1 MSGPVEYLSGAA
13 HPFATAAHN
22 YRLGRGRGS
31 VRITLRLTDEEA
43 AKLERMSAGMTVSAF
58 VRGCV
63 FGDRS
68 ARRRPRDR
76 RPVASEIELAQA
88 LAMLGQS
95 RIANNLNQLAYQA
108 NTGTLALDEGVHRQ
122 IEEAYAYVAAMRKS
136 LLHALGR
143 TVDDRP

>member
-1 MSGPVEYLSGAA
+1 MSGPAEHLSGAA

-22 YRLGRGRGS
+22 YRPGRGRGS

-58 VRGCV
+58 VRECV
-63 FGDRS
+63 FGNGS
-68 ARRRPRDR
+68 TRRRPRDR
-76 RPVASEIELAQA
+76 RPVAGEADLAQA

-108 NTGTLALDEGVHRQ
+108 NTGTLAVDEGVHRQ
-122 IEEAYAYVAAMRKS
+122 IEEAYAYVVDLRKT

>member
-1 MSGPVEYLSGAA
+1 M
-13 HPFATAAHN
+13 
-22 YRLGRGRGS
+22 
-31 VRITLRLTDEEA
+31 RITLRLTDEEA

-95 RIANNLNQLAYQA
+95 RIANNL
-108 NTGTLALDEGVHRQ
+108 
-122 IEEAYAYVAAMRKS
+122 
-136 LLHALGR
+136 
-143 TVDDRP
+143 

>member
-1 MSGPVEYLSGAA
+1 
-13 HPFATAAHN
+13 
-22 YRLGRGRGS
+22 
-31 VRITLRLTDEEA
+31 
-43 AKLERMSAGMTVSAF
+43 MTVSAF